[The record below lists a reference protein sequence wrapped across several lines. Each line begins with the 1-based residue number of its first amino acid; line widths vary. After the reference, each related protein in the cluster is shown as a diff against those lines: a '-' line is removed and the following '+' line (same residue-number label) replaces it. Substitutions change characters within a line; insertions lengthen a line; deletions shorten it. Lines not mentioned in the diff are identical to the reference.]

1 MHRPAQLKGDG
12 EIEVDSAESAKG
24 RASVTAP
31 TPSGRAKVPPR
42 LVSNPSTVEPVSAM
56 PPPLAAPMSAP
67 AAWQPEPPQREFWN
81 PGVALPPWGAAA
93 ASPDGFSQMPALE
106 AEPDQVGMDRSGP
119 GQMPPT
125 LKAASIL
132 LGVNLLL
139 TVLAALLSIV
149 ISDELIALTLGRDPL
164 PSDQSTVNRLEIIF
178 LVRAWG
184 NVAIALIY
192 AFLIWQLHNGKRGA
206 WRRLVWLSA
215 FGMAGVAYLLFLPYP
230 LLFHIGQLAQIL
242 VLFAMFALA
251 VHPQSRGWCQRKT
264 R

>member
-1 MHRPAQLKGDG
+1 M
-12 EIEVDSAESAKG
+12 
-24 RASVTAP
+24 
-31 TPSGRAKVPPR
+31 PR
-42 LVSNPSTVEPVSAM
+42 
-56 PPPLAAPMSAP
+56 
-67 AAWQPEPPQREFWN
+67 
-81 PGVALPPWGAAA
+81 
-93 ASPDGFSQMPALE
+93 
-106 AEPDQVGMDRSGP
+106 
-119 GQMPPT
+119 T
-125 LKAASIL
+125 LKAASVL

-139 TVLAALLSIV
+139 SVVAALLSIV
-149 ISDELIALTLGRDPL
+149 ISDELIALTLGREPL
-164 PSDQSTVNRLEIIF
+164 ASDQTAVSRLEITF

-192 AFLIWQLHNGKRGA
+192 AFLIWQLHNGKRSA

-251 VHPQSRGWCQRKT
+251 VHPQSRTWCARKT